1 MIQSGTIEF
10 PGTGVIAGTTTG
22 SWPLDNGQG
31 DRTFRTQDIAFPIQF
46 AQPPRVSLSIAGI
59 DANAQTNLRIR
70 LTAED
75 VQQDEFNIRVNTW
88 ADTQIYSLVVAWVA
102 HDGT

>member
-10 PGTGVIAGTTTG
+10 PGTGVLGAAGG
-22 SWPLDNGQG
+22 VWPLDNGQG
-31 DRTFRTQDIAFPIQF
+31 DRTFRTPDIAFPVQF
-46 AQPPRVSLSIAGI
+46 AQPPHVSLSIAGI
-59 DANAQTNLRIR
+59 DASAQANLRIR